1 MIKFKESLNQ
11 EKITHQEV
19 KNYVTIIWYTCASSY
34 KPHGSN
40 TTLFFGINMEL
51 RFKGD
56 KKAQVSVVALKRK
69 LEFNALS
76 MSLYEDKVSLEN

>member
-1 MIKFKESLNQ
+1 M
-11 EKITHQEV
+11 THQEV
-19 KNYVTIIWYTCASSY
+19 KNSVTISWYTCASSY
-34 KPHGSN
+34 KSHGSN

-56 KKAQVSVVALKRK
+56 KKAQVPVVALKRK

-76 MSLYEDKVSLEN
+76 ISLYEDKVSLENQQLDKF